1 MKWQYKVSLLF
12 LILSQTVFLT
22 LAAYHTDNEPY
33 YPGGQPDTKPTIGY
47 SWIWYHLEHWIIS
60 WVLVLISLTFCVHG
74 LLTDFMQSKN
84 KQDDSKQMGT
94 SIKWK
99 WLTLIIFVIVWIIVI
114 FLSLYFSNYL

>member
-22 LAAYHTDNEPY
+22 LAAYHTDNEFY
-33 YPGGQPDTKPTIGY
+33 YPGGQPDTEPTIGY

-60 WVLVLISLTFCVHG
+60 WVLVIVSLTFCMHG
-74 LLTDFMQSKN
+74 LLTDFIQSKN
-84 KQDDSKQMGT
+84 KQNDSKEVT
-94 SIKWK
+94 PKKWK
-99 WLTLIIFVIVWIIVI
+99 WLILIVLVVVWIIVI